1 MDKITLLIVDDHA
14 IVRTGLAAL
23 LEAKGGFKVSGE
35 ADNGE
40 AAVKETLRL
49 KPDVVVMDL
58 MMPVK
63 DGITATRE
71 ILAARPETKILILT
85 TSTVPADL
93 AQAREAG
100 ALGIVAK
107 TSGNAALIDAVK
119 AVAAGSVALSPE
131 IAAAINSCNALPDLT
146 ERQQNVLHYVSQ
158 GLSNPEIAKTLG
170 VSVITI
176 KKHMESI
183 LAKLGAANRSEAITI
198 AVRIGL
204 LKV

>member
-1 MDKITLLIVDDHA
+1 MP
-14 IVRTGLAAL
+14 
-23 LEAKGGFKVSGE
+23 E
-35 ADNGE
+35 
-40 AAVKETLRL
+40 AVKEMLRL
-49 KPDVVVMDL
+49 EPDVVVMDL

-119 AVAAGSVALSPE
+119 AVAAGAVALSPE
-131 IAAAINSCNALPDLT
+131 IAAAIDSCNALPDLT

-158 GLSNPEIAKTLG
+158 GLSNPEIAKILG

>member
-49 KPDVVVMDL
+49 RPDVVVMDL

>member
-1 MDKITLLIVDDHA
+1 MP
-14 IVRTGLAAL
+14 
-23 LEAKGGFKVSGE
+23 E
-35 ADNGE
+35 
-40 AAVKETLRL
+40 AVKEMLRL
-49 KPDVVVMDL
+49 EPDVVVMDL

-93 AQAREAG
+93 AQAREA
-100 ALGIVAK
+100 
-107 TSGNAALIDAVK
+107 AV
-119 AVAAGSVALSPE
+119 LSPE
-131 IAAAINSCNALPDLT
+131 IAAAIDSCNALPD
-146 ERQQNVLHYVSQ
+146 
-158 GLSNPEIAKTLG
+158 G

-176 KKHMESI
+176 TKHMESI

>member
-40 AAVKETLRL
+40 AAVNETLRL

-119 AVAAGSVALSPE
+119 AVAAGAVALSPE
-131 IAAAINSCNALPDLT
+131 IAAAIDSCNALPDLT

-158 GLSNPEIAKTLG
+158 GLSNPEIAKILG

>member
-1 MDKITLLIVDDHA
+1 MP
-14 IVRTGLAAL
+14 
-23 LEAKGGFKVSGE
+23 E
-35 ADNGE
+35 
-40 AAVKETLRL
+40 AVKEMLRL
-49 KPDVVVMDL
+49 EPDVVVMDL

-119 AVAAGSVALSPE
+119 AVAAGSVVLSPE
-131 IAAAINSCNALPDLT
+131 IAAAIDSCNALPD
-146 ERQQNVLHYVSQ
+146 
-158 GLSNPEIAKTLG
+158 G

>member
-49 KPDVVVMDL
+49 EPDVVVMDL

-131 IAAAINSCNALPDLT
+131 IAAAIDSCNALPDLT

-158 GLSNPEIAKTLG
+158 GLSNPEIAKILG

>member
-49 KPDVVVMDL
+49 EPDVVVMDL

-158 GLSNPEIAKTLG
+158 GLSNPEIAKILG

-183 LAKLGAANRSEAITI
+183 LVKLGAANRSEAITI

>member
-23 LEAKGGFKVSGE
+23 LEAKGDFKVSGE

-49 KPDVVVMDL
+49 EPDVVVMDL

-119 AVAAGSVALSPE
+119 AVAAGSVVLSPE

-158 GLSNPEIAKTLG
+158 GLSNPEIAKILG

-204 LKV
+204 LKL

>member
-119 AVAAGSVALSPE
+119 AVAAGAVALSPE

-158 GLSNPEIAKTLG
+158 GLSNPEIAKILG

>member
-49 KPDVVVMDL
+49 EPDVVVMDL

-158 GLSNPEIAKTLG
+158 GLSNPEIAKILS

>member
-1 MDKITLLIVDDHA
+1 MP
-14 IVRTGLAAL
+14 
-23 LEAKGGFKVSGE
+23 E
-35 ADNGE
+35 
-40 AAVKETLRL
+40 AVKEMLRL
-49 KPDVVVMDL
+49 EPDVVVMDL

-93 AQAREAG
+93 AQAREA
-100 ALGIVAK
+100 
-107 TSGNAALIDAVK
+107 AV
-119 AVAAGSVALSPE
+119 LSPE
-131 IAAAINSCNALPDLT
+131 IAAAIDSCNALPD
-146 ERQQNVLHYVSQ
+146 
-158 GLSNPEIAKTLG
+158 G
-170 VSVITI
+170 VSVSTI

>member
-1 MDKITLLIVDDHA
+1 MP
-14 IVRTGLAAL
+14 
-23 LEAKGGFKVSGE
+23 E
-35 ADNGE
+35 
-40 AAVKETLRL
+40 AVKEMLRL
-49 KPDVVVMDL
+49 EPDVVVMDL

-93 AQAREAG
+93 AQAREA
-100 ALGIVAK
+100 
-107 TSGNAALIDAVK
+107 AV
-119 AVAAGSVALSPE
+119 LSPE

-158 GLSNPEIAKTLG
+158 GLSNPEIAKILG

>member
-23 LEAKGGFKVSGE
+23 LEAKGDFKVSGE

-49 KPDVVVMDL
+49 EPDVVVMDL

-119 AVAAGSVALSPE
+119 AVAAGAVALSPE
-131 IAAAINSCNALPDLT
+131 IAAAIDSCNALPDLT

-158 GLSNPEIAKTLG
+158 GLSNPEIAKILG

>member
-49 KPDVVVMDL
+49 EPDVVVMDL

-158 GLSNPEIAKTLG
+158 GLSNPEIAKILG

>member
-49 KPDVVVMDL
+49 EPDVVVMDL

-146 ERQQNVLHYVSQ
+146 ERQQNVLRYVSQ
-158 GLSNPEIAKTLG
+158 GLSNPEIAKILG